1 MAIVNYQSAR
11 TRSRQQEHRSVCY
24 SRLGKEGS
32 AAIRGRQ
39 KASHRL
45 MIRAGASNFPQS
57 EDGILARG
65 LFSRAPR
72 ATQVDIVKMLSPNN
86 PWAARNYSQAQKS
99 RQARQAGAGKRKAY
113 GWHSV

>member
-1 MAIVNYQSAR
+1 
-11 TRSRQQEHRSVCY
+11 
-24 SRLGKEGS
+24 
-32 AAIRGRQ
+32 
-39 KASHRL
+39 

-65 LFSRAPR
+65 LFFRAPR

-99 RQARQAGAGKRKAY
+99 RQARQAAAGKTKPTDGSPWEPAPRQDSQRNVIRWLDPEAAL
-113 GWHSV
+113 